1 MLASE
6 SSDKLLAWAQ
16 QVPACLH
23 SPLWAFP
30 PKNTRD
36 VLLSLR
42 LPNTK
47 FNSKAPISDGQG
59 KDSSE
64 WENFPSAH
72 VFS

>member
-16 QVPACLH
+16 VPACL
-23 SPLWAFP
+23 PLHCGLFP

-36 VLLSLR
+36 VLPSLK
-42 LPNTK
+42 LPDTK